1 MSADEFSL
9 IQRYF
14 SDVGTNSPNCRL
26 GIGDDAAVMRLPP
39 GFQLVVCMDTLIEGV
54 HFPVGTAA
62 ADVAVKALSV
72 NLSDLAA
79 MAAIPDW
86 FQLSLTLPS
95 ANESW
100 LSEFAAALKNT
111 ANQYQIALIGGDTCR
126 GPLSV
131 TIQAAGLVNE
141 DAYLTRSNAQ
151 LGDLIVVSGRLGD
164 AALGLAV
171 LQQRIKVPES
181 LATECRERLN
191 RPQPRLELNNFLRD
205 YANTAI
211 DISDGLVADLGH
223 VIKQSKVG
231 ARLRQNA
238 LPVNHWIKSENQYD
252 YALFGGDDYELCFTL
267 PTTHSAALK
276 NWNQNN
282 PQCLLSVIG
291 EIVDSGYILDNGSEL
306 TDLSANRGFKH
317 FG

>member
-14 SDVGTNSPNCRL
+14 SNVGANSPNCRL
-26 GIGDDAAVMRLPP
+26 GIGDDAAVMQSPP

-54 HFPVGTAA
+54 HFPIGSAA
-62 ADVAVKALSV
+62 ADIAVKALSV

-79 MAAIPDW
+79 MAADPDW

-95 ANESW
+95 ADESW
-100 LSEFAAALKNT
+100 LTEFAAALKDT
-111 ANQYQIALIGGDTCR
+111 ADRYQVALVGGDTCR

-131 TIQAAGLVNE
+131 TIQIAGLIAE
-141 DAYLTRSNAQ
+141 DAYLTRSTAKT
-151 LGDLIVVSGRLGD
+151 GDLIVVSGRLGD

-171 LQQRIKVPES
+171 QQQKVKLEDS
-181 LATECRERLN
+181 LAAECEASLN

-205 YANTAI
+205 HANAAI

-223 VIKQSKVG
+223 VIEQSKVG
-231 ARLRQNA
+231 ARLRRDA
-238 LPVNHWIKSENQYD
+238 LPVNHWIKSEGQYH
-252 YALFGGDDYELCFTL
+252 YALFGGDDYELCFTM
-267 PTTHSAALK
+267 PAAQSVALQQ
-276 NWNQNN
+276 WNDEN

-291 EIVDSGYILDNGSEL
+291 EIVDSGYSLDSGGEL

>member
-14 SDVGTNSPNCRL
+14 SDVGANSANCRL
-26 GIGDDAAVMRLPP
+26 GIGDDAAVLQSPP

-54 HFPVGTAA
+54 HFPIGTAA
-62 ADVAVKALSV
+62 ADVAIKALAV

-79 MAAIPDW
+79 MAAEPDW

-100 LSEFAAALKNT
+100 LSEFAAAMKNM
-111 ANQYQIALIGGDTCR
+111 ANKYQIDLVGGDTCR

-131 TIQAAGLVNE
+131 TIQVAGLVNE

-151 LGDLIVVSGRLGD
+151 VGDLIVVSGRLGD

-171 LQQRIKVPES
+171 QQQKVKLTDS
-181 LATECRERLN
+181 LAAECRGRLN

-205 YANTAI
+205 HANAAI

-231 ARLRQNA
+231 ARLRQTA
-238 LPVNHWIKSENQYD
+238 LPVNHWIKSQNQYD
-252 YALFGGDDYELCFTL
+252 FALYGGDDYELCFTL
-267 PTTHSAALK
+267 PAAESAALQR
-276 NWNQNN
+276 WNREN
-282 PQCLLSVIG
+282 PQCLLSIIG
-291 EIVDSGYILDNGSEL
+291 EIVDSGYVLDSGTEM
-306 TDLSANRGFKH
+306 TDLSAHRGFNH